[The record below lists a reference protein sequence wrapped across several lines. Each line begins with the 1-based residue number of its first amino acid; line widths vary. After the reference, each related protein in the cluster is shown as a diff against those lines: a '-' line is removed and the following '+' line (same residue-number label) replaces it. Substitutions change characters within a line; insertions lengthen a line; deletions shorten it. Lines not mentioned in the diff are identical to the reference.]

1 LPDKYHDDVP
11 VLEKA
16 KNLVKTKNLD
26 PNEGIV
32 KNFDTVLDTPDATLI
47 DIASIVGVSLGCSL
61 DMISE
66 NLTLLRAHEEARDCL
81 FKASRASRDVELDPK
96 PTILQSMVVDSVL
109 QEMLALTQ
117 DELEEINS
125 TSLGQFQLAENF

>member
-47 DIASIVGVSLGCSL
+47 DIASIVGVSLESSL

-66 NLTLLRAHEEARDCL
+66 NLTLLRTRLVGLLGMLSWILNQL
-81 FKASRASRDVELDPK
+81 FYNQWL
-96 PTILQSMVVDSVL
+96 
-109 QEMLALTQ
+109 
-117 DELEEINS
+117 
-125 TSLGQFQLAENF
+125 